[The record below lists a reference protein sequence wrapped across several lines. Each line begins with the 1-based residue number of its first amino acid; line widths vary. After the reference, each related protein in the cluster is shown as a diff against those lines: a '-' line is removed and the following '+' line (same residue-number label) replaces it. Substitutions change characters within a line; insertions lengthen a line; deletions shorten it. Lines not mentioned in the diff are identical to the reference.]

1 MQIKKL
7 GLDSA
12 DIGRRT
18 YDYLMSVCVYI
29 SLIRFSPVQMSY
41 VCRWPPPQKK
51 IKEYKET

>member
-18 YDYLMSVCVYI
+18 YDYLMSV

-41 VCRWPPPQKK
+41 VCRYPPPKK
-51 IKEYKET
+51 NKEYKET